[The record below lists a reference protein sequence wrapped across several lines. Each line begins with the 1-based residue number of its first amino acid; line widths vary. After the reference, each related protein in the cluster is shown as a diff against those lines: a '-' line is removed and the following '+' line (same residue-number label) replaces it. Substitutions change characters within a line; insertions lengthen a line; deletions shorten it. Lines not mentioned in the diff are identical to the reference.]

1 MTPLLQPI
9 LGGVVPEW
17 LVIVLSHLA
26 VTALVLLGAAVM
38 MMLAVWAER
47 RILPRIQKRLRPNP
61 VGPAGLLESISHGMK
76 MFFKEDIVPRAAD
89 RWIHILAPIVALAP
103 VAMMLAVI
111 PWGRGLVAVDLDV
124 GVLYV
129 AAVSSISG
137 VGLLM
142 AGWGSSNRFALLGA
156 MRAVAQLVS
165 YEIPM
170 IIAILGMVLLSGGMS
185 LARMPE
191 LQGGLPIVG
200 TTLAG
205 VPDLGLGW
213 FVFTPVGLLGF
224 AIFFICVLAEGERTP
239 FDIPEADSEI
249 IAGYMTE
256 YSGMKF
262 AVFYLAQYILN
273 LALAMVTAVLFLG
286 GWQGPGIAWL
296 AANGLDI
303 PAAVLSLIYM
313 LLKVWLLFFVMV
325 LLRGAFPRL
334 RVDQLLSFA
343 WKFLLPLALVNVG
356 SIAIWIALT
365 NWSAAQWGGV
375 LNLDMLAAWQ
385 RQLLAVAVTA
395 VINIAAY
402 RWVLAINQ
410 PQQPETP
417 DELIGAAQAS

>member
-47 RILPRIQKRLRPNP
+47 RIIARMQDRLGPNR
-61 VGPAGLLESISHGMK
+61 VGPAGLLQSIADGVK
-76 MFFKEDIVPRAAD
+76 MFVKEDIVPRAAD